1 MQQRVKRKM
10 VVFQNEQH
18 NFQLQE
24 KSFEKDTKNNSG
36 NNALEQPN
44 TNIIYHQK
52 KMRRKSSLS
61 ALDSLEVQ
69 RIRNQDQNLLNR
81 PAWTDA
87 KIALMQIKKVGN
99 ASGKQSL
106 FLCRKNVEYIFDPPF

>member
-1 MQQRVKRKM
+1 M

-24 KSFEKDTKNNSG
+24 KSFEKDTINSSG

-52 KMRRKSSLS
+52 KMRRKSSPS
-61 ALDSLEVQ
+61 AFDSLEVQ

-87 KIALMQIKKVGN
+87 KIALMQIKKVGH
-99 ASGKQSL
+99 ASENNLCFYSEKMWNI
-106 FLCRKNVEYIFDPPF
+106 FLKPHFRFH